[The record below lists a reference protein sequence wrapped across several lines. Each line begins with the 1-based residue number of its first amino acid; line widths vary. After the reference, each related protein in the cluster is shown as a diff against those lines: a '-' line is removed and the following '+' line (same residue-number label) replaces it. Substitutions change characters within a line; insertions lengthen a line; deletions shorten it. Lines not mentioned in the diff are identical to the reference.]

1 MNESIIL
8 KCGFEVAN
16 CDHKLY
22 LERLRKYSNET
33 KIISIEEKYYH
44 REIEEYSFEFD
55 NYITKTIKIFKAK
68 LKFGKT
74 EFLAL
79 IEDEVIK
86 IKNADELVKLTS
98 ANDIESLGF
107 VYIIKSKLGYKIGYS
122 KEIHKRNKIFNVKL
136 PFQWEFAKIFCLKD
150 YKLFE
155 KFLHGA
161 YSLKKINGEWFDL
174 NENDLVTIERFYN
187 EIKHPK

>member
-1 MNESIIL
+1 MNESLIL
-8 KCGFEVAN
+8 KCGFEVAI
-16 CDHKLY
+16 CDYKLY

-44 REIEEYSFEFD
+44 KEIEEYSFEFD
-55 NYITKTIKIFKAK
+55 NYITKTVKIFKAK

-74 EFLAL
+74 EFLML
-79 IEDEVIK
+79 IDDEVIK
-86 IKNADELVKLTS
+86 IKNADELIKLTS
-98 ANDIESLGF
+98 ANDIENLGF

-155 KFLHGA
+155 KFLHGV

-174 NENDLVTIERFYN
+174 NESDLINIERFYN
-187 EIKHPK
+187 EIKLPK

>member
-8 KCGFEVAN
+8 KCGFEVAI

-22 LERLRKYSNET
+22 LEKLRKYSNET
-33 KIISIEEKYYH
+33 KIISIEEKYYFK
-44 REIEEYSFEFD
+44 EIEDYSFEFD
-55 NYITKTIKIFKAK
+55 NYISKTIKIFKAK

-79 IEDEVIK
+79 IDSDVIK
-86 IKNADELVKLTS
+86 IKNADELIQLAS
-98 ANDIESLGF
+98 AKKIQNLGF

-136 PFQWEFAKIFCLKD
+136 PFQWEFTKVFCLEE

-155 KFLHGA
+155 KFLHN
-161 YSLKKINGEWFDL
+161 LFKNKKINGEWFDL
-174 NENDLVTIERFYN
+174 NENDIVSIERFYK
-187 EIKHPK
+187 EIILPK